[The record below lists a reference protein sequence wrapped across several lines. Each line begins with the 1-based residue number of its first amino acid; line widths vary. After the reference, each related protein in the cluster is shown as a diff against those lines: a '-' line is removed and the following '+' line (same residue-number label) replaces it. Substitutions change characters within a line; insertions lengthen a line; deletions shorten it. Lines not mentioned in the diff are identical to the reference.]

1 MSTYKEIWTAILFK
15 KVHASVTTVG
25 GGLKI
30 YLVQKRSAETAHT
43 EEKAFLTASSPM
55 KYLTEMTALAISKC
69 LY

>member
-1 MSTYKEIWTAILFK
+1 MLK
-15 KVHASVTTVG
+15 KVHASVTTV

-43 EEKAFLTASSPM
+43 EEKAFLTASFPM